1 MIDWQAI
8 LNILF
13 IIMGLYID
21 GLIIIGSS
29 SEYLLGVQEVVGLL
43 LGALTYVVFRA

>member
-21 GLIIIGSS
+21 GFIIIGSS

-43 LGALTYVVFRA
+43 LGALTYVFRA